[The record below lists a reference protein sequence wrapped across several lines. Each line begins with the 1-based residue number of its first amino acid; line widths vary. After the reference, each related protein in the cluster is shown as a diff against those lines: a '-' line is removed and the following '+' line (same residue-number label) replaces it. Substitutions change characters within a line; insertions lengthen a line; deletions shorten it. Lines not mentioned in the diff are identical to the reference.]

1 MNFSEQ
7 KSTSFLLIL
16 LPCFCIS
23 NAIEVIK
30 TSIGPNRPIQVGETV
45 RLTCKSDSA
54 YEYCIWR
61 HKNRVCNFEWKSSHG
76 DVKKQTCT
84 ELNNRAHFRGSYSNN
99 ECSIDLENVQLT
111 DQGAWSCEVERY
123 VWGPARGSVHK
134 KSLSLNV
141 IPKITTTLI
150 TTPKSSDQPTE
161 SSTKEAPSTSV
172 ASVLDGQSTENEVH
186 EEKESTSI
194 IVGASTSRSDDD
206 SSSSS
211 K

>member
-1 MNFSEQ
+1 MKMSHSEQ
-7 KSTSFLLIL
+7 KRSSILFIL
-16 LPCFCIS
+16 LLCFYVS

-30 TSIGPNRPIQVGETV
+30 TSVDPNRPIQVGETV

-84 ELNNRAHFRGSYSNN
+84 ELNNRAHFKGSYSNN

-111 DQGAWSCEVERY
+111 DQGAWSCEMERY

-141 IPKITTTLI
+141 IPKITTTSI
-150 TTPKSSDQPTE
+150 TTPKSSDETIE
-161 SSTKEAPSTSV
+161 TSTKEATSTSV
-172 ASVLDGQSTENEVH
+172 ASILDDQSTE
-186 EEKESTSI
+186 
-194 IVGASTSRSDDD
+194 
-206 SSSSS
+206 
-211 K
+211 